1 MITVS
6 IGEKKDGHSLTVKG
20 HAGFC
25 PGNDIV
31 CAGVSALVTT
41 LGLRVQKEANDG
53 ALTSS
58 YVRLNSG
65 DSTVW
70 YCGENRIL
78 DEIFQTITDGLE
90 GIAGNYPDYIKII
103 FHLPEKEGACKK
115 LPDYNKSRQMR

>member
-6 IGEKKDGHSLTVKG
+6 IEEKQDSCSITAKG

-31 CAGVSALVTT
+31 CAGVSALVNT
-41 LGLRVQKEANDG
+41 LGLRVLKEADTG
-53 ALTSS
+53 MLTDS

-90 GIAGNYPDYIKII
+90 RIAENYPDYIKI
-103 FHLPEKEGACKK
+103 FHFPEKKGACKK

>member
-6 IGEKKDGHSLTVKG
+6 IEEKKDGSSLTVKG

-41 LGLRVQKEANDG
+41 LGLRVLKEAGAG
-53 ALTSS
+53 ALSGS

-70 YCGENRIL
+70 YCGDNRIL
-78 DEIFQTITDGLE
+78 DEIFQTITGGLE
-90 GIAGNYPDYIKII
+90 GIAENYPDYIKI
-103 FHLPEKEGACKK
+103 FHFPEKEGAYKK

>member
-6 IGEKKDGHSLTVKG
+6 IEEKQDGRSLTIKG
-20 HAGFC
+20 HAGFF

-31 CAGVSALVTT
+31 CAGVSALVNT
-41 LGLRVQKEANDG
+41 LGLRVRKEAGSG
-53 ALTSS
+53 ALAGF

-78 DEIFQTITDGLE
+78 NEIFQTIADGLQ
-90 GIAGNYPDYIKII
+90 GIAENYPDYIKI
-103 FHLPEKEGACKK
+103 FHFPEKRGACKK